1 MRGYRSCTGTLAR
14 LSSCE
19 SVCRFPAW
27 EVRRK
32 IRGPALTRLGEPES
46 RPQQYTTAPDRKRTL
61 PKAEAVKSNVRRHG
75 PRPMETCCI
84 CDPLLKYAMQPFLR
98 HPVPCHVPP
107 PHPCV
112 YPLCS
117 RRNRFDRFAIL
128 NLHHLLHPCEDRVD
142 ETLHLL
148 LGVFGVKY
156 DPESALARRDN
167 GVLHRKHAKRRGQQV
182 EVEPP
187 GILLLC

>member
-1 MRGYRSCTGTLAR
+1 MSGDMGPGQ
-14 LSSCE
+14 
-19 SVCRFPAW
+19 CRP
-27 EVRRK
+27 
-32 IRGPALTRLGEPES
+32 
-46 RPQQYTTAPDRKRTL
+46 TAS
-61 PKAEAVKSNVRRHG
+61 AA
-75 PRPMETCCI
+75 
-84 CDPLLKYAMQPFLR
+84 PLLKYAMQPFLR

-117 RRNRFDRFAIL
+117 RRNRFDRFAIF

-148 LGVFGVKY
+148 LGVFGMKY

-167 GVLHRKHAKRRGQQV
+167 WVLHRKHAKRLGQQV

-187 GILLLC
+187 GILLLRRNGYDVREKRTVLPTVRERDAEKSSRLCRVPQRVRGKRVEEKPREILYVFLCLRDGEISQALERP